1 MSNHTM
7 KARFSRKFPDPVL
20 KGAYQQTLTVNVLDL
35 PPGIPLDP
43 NPRKPDIDRK
53 KWREIARH
61 LMNEEG
67 TPNTFHLK
75 NKGITIIA
83 KSVKVTQVAGA
94 KDCTVEVSLNSGDGV
109 GDGGHTYT
117 LITERRAALEDLADN
132 DPEFGQFVNVRVLV
146 GYPPEIVNE
155 IVRGLNTAIQVQEK
169 SLGDHR
175 GDFDWIKD
183 ALKGNHYTNE
193 VSWSEGDK
201 GSLDV
206 VKHILAPMYL
216 FHIGFF
222 PNEGFK
228 HPIKGYT
235 SVSTVLDHYLSHKDD
250 YKQLV
255 DILPDILT
263 LHDLVQYEARG
274 LYNKSSTGSAG
285 NFTFMEGR
293 KRGKHQFYYIGEE
306 SSYRLARSALL
317 PMLGAFR
324 WMVEEDPDTGRF
336 RWKGGF
342 NDVMALWRDQAPK
355 LVQQTQSTSTANGRK
370 VYAIGR
376 SSNHWETLHATVGMA
391 FMMMQ

>member
-1 MSNHTM
+1 MSKHKM
-7 KARFSRKFPDPVL
+7 RARFSRKSPDPVI
-20 KGAYQQTLTVNVLDL
+20 KSAYQQTLTVNVLDIPVGL
-35 PPGIPLDP
+35 PLAP
-43 NPRKPDIDRK
+43 NPRKPNIDRK
-53 KWREIARH
+53 KWREIGRH

-75 NKGITIIA
+75 NKGITLIA
-83 KSVKVTQVAGA
+83 KSVKVTPVAGA
-94 KDCTVEVSLNSGDGV
+94 ADHDVEIVLNDGDGV

-132 DPEFGQFVNVRVLV
+132 DPEFAQYVKVTVLV
-146 GYPPEIVNE
+146 GYPDEIVNE

-183 ALKGNHYTNE
+183 ALKGHSYASD
-193 VSWSEGDK
+193 VSWAEGDK

-206 VKHILAPMYL
+206 VKHVLAPMYL

-222 PNEGFK
+222 PNKEMK
-228 HPIKGYT
+228 HPIGGYT
-235 SVSTVLDHYLSHKDD
+235 SVSKVLDHYLAHKDD

-263 LHDLVQYEARG
+263 LHDTIQYEARN
-274 LYNKSSTGSAG
+274 LYNKSGGSAG
-285 NFTFMEGR
+285 NLTFMEGR
-293 KRGKHQFYYIGEE
+293 KRGKHQFPFIGKQE
-306 SSYRLARSALL
+306 SYRLARSALL

-324 WMVEEDPDTGRF
+324 WMVEEDTDTGRF

-342 NDVMALWRDQAPK
+342 NDVLALWRDVAPK

-391 FMMMQ
+391 FMMMK

>member
-1 MSNHTM
+1 MSKHTLR
-7 KARFSRKFPDPVL
+7 ARSSRKSPDPVV
-20 KGAYQQTLTVNVLDL
+20 KGAYQQTLMVNVLDI
-35 PPGIPLDP
+35 PVGMPLDP
-43 NPRKPDIDRK
+43 NPRKPNIDRK
-53 KWREIARH
+53 KWREIGRH

-75 NKGITIIA
+75 NKGITLIA
-83 KSVKVTQVAGA
+83 KSVKVTPVVGV
-94 KDCTVEVSLNSGDGV
+94 KDHDVEIVLNNGDGV

-132 DPEFGQFVNVRVLV
+132 DPEFGQYVQVRVLV

-183 ALKGNHYTNE
+183 TLKGLPYVSE
-193 VSWSEGDK
+193 VSWTEGDA
-201 GSLDV
+201 GTLDV
-206 VKHILAPMYL
+206 LKHILAPMHL

-222 PNEGFK
+222 PNKGMK
-228 HPIKGYT
+228 HPIKGYI
-235 SVSTVLDHYLSHKDD
+235 SVSAVLDHYLAHKDA
-250 YKQLV
+250 YKQMV

-263 LHDLVQYEARG
+263 LHDTIGFEARG
-274 LYNKSSTGSAG
+274 LYNQFSGSAG
-285 NFTFMEGR
+285 NLTFMEGR
-293 KRGKHQFYYIGEE
+293 KRGKHQFNYIDQE

-317 PMLGAFR
+317 PMLASFR

-336 RWKGGF
+336 RWKDGF
-342 NDVMALWRDQAPK
+342 NDVLALWRDVAPK
-355 LVQQTQSTSTANGRK
+355 LLQQTQSTNTANGRK
-370 VYAIGR
+370 VHAIGR

-391 FMMMQ
+391 YMMLK

>member
-1 MSNHTM
+1 M
-7 KARFSRKFPDPVL
+7 KYSLRARFSRKSPDPVI
-20 KGAYQQTLTVNVLDL
+20 KGAYQQTLMINVLEL
-35 PPGIPLDP
+35 PLGLPLDP
-43 NPRKPDIDRK
+43 NPRKPNIDRK

-61 LMNEEG
+61 LMNDDG

-83 KSVKVTQVAGA
+83 KNVAVNPVAGS
-94 KDCTVEVSLNSGDGV
+94 KDHDVVITLDAGDGV

-117 LITERRAALEDLADN
+117 LITESRKALEELAES
-132 DPEFGQFVNVRVLV
+132 DPEFGQYVMLKVLV

-175 GDFDWIKD
+175 GDFDWIKN
-183 ALKGNHYTNE
+183 ALKGHHYE
-193 VSWSEGDK
+193 SEISCAEGDK

-222 PNEGFK
+222 PNSSMK
-228 HPIKGYT
+228 HPLKGYT
-235 SVSTVLDHYLSHKDD
+235 SVSAVLDHYLANKDE
-250 YKQLV
+250 YKRLV
-255 DILPDILT
+255 DILPDILI
-263 LHDLVQYEARG
+263 LHDTIQYEARG
-274 LYNKSSTGSAG
+274 LYNKSGGSAG
-285 NFTFMEGR
+285 NLTFMEGR
-293 KRGKHQFYYIGEE
+293 KRGKHQFHYIGSE
-306 SSYRLARSALL
+306 STYRLARSALL
-317 PMLGAFR
+317 PMMGAFR
-324 WMVEEDPDTGRF
+324 WMVEEDADTGRF

-342 NDVMALWRDQAPK
+342 NDVLSLWRTVAPK
-355 LVQQTQSTSTANGRK
+355 LVQQTLSTSTANGRK

-391 FMMMQ
+391 HMLSK